1 MSPKDEFI
9 KKIGSRVEDGEVLLG
24 LLFENLHLQTIIQT
38 VCSEARPKYIG
49 FSPKDLMLRFTEEL
63 VSGGS
68 SGLDWLFSRDEAA
81 FASLFKCLK
90 EIDRC
95 GGPGGAARFAG
106 RRPGLLDAIHRDLAP
121 VQRVVSYVAGVQI
134 PAPAPGARPDCDVLP
149 IDGAS
154 TGYPPSAMA
163 SAMKVEG
170 IEHRAIA
177 GIIVG
182 PEDAGVHARRH
193 HAAAFGHLG
202 VFQMGE
208 GTDRLSR
215 APLRRCHAR
224 ENDAREHH
232 GDRWSGMD
240 EAGHCSPW

>member
-90 EIDRC
+90 EIRE
-95 GGPGGAARFAG
+95 
-106 RRPGLLDAIHRDLAP
+106 I
-121 VQRVVSYVAGVQI
+121 VVSGEFNKVVQVRQDWYMED
-134 PAPAPGARPDCDVLP
+134 PRMTRQAF
-149 IDGAS
+149 IDELRHYLKRDKTS
-154 TGYPPSAMA
+154 EDTRDPSK
-163 SAMKVEG
+163 S
-170 IEHRAIA
+170 RAITGFA
-177 GIIVG
+177 
-182 PEDAGVHARRH
+182 PSP
-193 HAAAFGHLG
+193 
-202 VFQMGE
+202 QGE
-208 GTDRLSR
+208 T
-215 APLRRCHAR
+215 
-224 ENDAREHH
+224 
-232 GDRWSGMD
+232 
-240 EAGHCSPW
+240 